1 MSAPS
6 AETAPEGGFAPTP
19 AAASPAARAR
29 SRFHHGDLRNAALVA
44 ALTLVETQGPEAL
57 TLREVAAVAG
67 VNHRALYRHFVDL
80 DALRLELAGQGFHAL
95 ADAIAAA
102 LVDLQVDGLA
112 GVGAGAGAGA
122 GGKRAAL
129 LRAYVRFAL
138 TRPDLYGLMFGMKG
152 GDFLHHPVLAPA
164 VRRVTDRA
172 AEIFRRADDPPGF
185 SDRLRDRV
193 VTVWGLAHGLCDLW
207 RRGALRARDPGE
219 AEAYIL
225 ALLAADPALRPP
237 SPPGLSPGQGPA

>member
-6 AETAPEGGFAPTP
+6 AESPPGG
-19 AAASPAARAR
+19 SRA
-29 SRFHHGDLRNAALVA
+29 RFHHGDLRNAALAA

-57 TLREVAAVAG
+57 TLREVAAAAG
-67 VNHRALYRHFVDL
+67 VNHRALYRHFADL
-80 DALRLELAGQGFHAL
+80 DALRLDLAAQGFHAL
-95 ADAIAAA
+95 ADALADA
-102 LVDLQVDGLA
+102 LVEACTDPGKGGRDG
-112 GVGAGAGAGA
+112 
-122 GGKRAAL
+122 RAAL
-129 LRAYVRFAL
+129 LRGYVRFAL
-138 TRPDLYGLMFGMKG
+138 TRPNLYALMFGMKG
-152 GDFLHHPVLAPA
+152 GDFLRHPVLAPA

-193 VTVWGLAHGLCDLW
+193 VSGWGLAHGLCDLW

-237 SPPGLSPGQGPA
+237 GPPGLAPGLSPGQGPA